1 MYVQGRTPLHRVP
14 AQCKLVSLVL
24 FVLVV
29 VATPRE
35 AFWAFGAYAA
45 VAVALAGIAGL
56 TPGRLARRLAIETP
70 FVLFALLLPVVG
82 QGRRVDVLGVSLA
95 VEGLWG
101 MWNIL
106 AKATIGVAATMVL
119 ISTTTVTDVL
129 SGLER
134 LRMPRAVVL
143 VASFMVRYID
153 VIAGEMQRMK
163 IARLSRGHDPR
174 WIWQARAV
182 ASTAGVLFIRSY
194 ERGERVYLAMLSR
207 GYSGTMPRLDQEG
220 AGARHWLASLAPPAF
235 ALAVLGGSV
244 VLR

>member
-1 MYVQGRTPLHRVP
+1 
-14 AQCKLVSLVL
+14 
-24 FVLVV
+24 VV
-29 VATPRE
+29 V
-35 AFWAFGAYAA
+35 GLAA
-45 VAVALAGIAGL
+45 VAGL
-56 TPGRLARRLAIETP
+56 SPGRLARRLAIETP

-106 AKATIGVAATMVL
+106 AKATIGVAATMVVV
-119 ISTTTVTDVL
+119 STTTITDVL

-134 LRMPRAVVL
+134 LHMPRPVVL
-143 VASFMVRYID
+143 TASFMVRYVD

-163 IARLSRGHDPR
+163 IARLSRAHDPR

-182 ASTAGVLFIRSY
+182 ASTAGALFVRSY

-207 GYSGTMPRLDQEG
+207 GYSDTIPRLDGETATARGWATALSLPAG
-220 AGARHWLASLAPPAF
+220 AGLV
-235 ALAVLGGSV
+235 ALSAWT